1 MTAGG
6 VRDDRGS
13 GGPGPGRPDPG
24 APDVAALRRR
34 VLVAGAVTMALFLA
48 AAYAVTAVGAA
59 QGWLAVVMALVWVT
73 VTRPLMRPVRDV
85 TRLRRRLAYQAFQ
98 DHREQEHREQE
109 QRGQE
114 HREPGSPEQEERP

>member
-1 MTAGG
+1 MTAAG

-13 GGPGPGRPDPG
+13 GGPGPGLPDPG

-48 AAYAVTAVGAA
+48 SAYAVAAVGAA

-73 VTRPLMRPVRDV
+73 VTRPLMRPVREV
-85 TRLRRRLAYQAFQ
+85 TRLRRRLAYQAWQ
-98 DHREQEHREQE
+98 EQREHEHREQ
-109 QRGQE
+109 
-114 HREPGSPEQEERP
+114 GSPDQEERP